1 MNIDNS
7 TCLAHVS
14 IKMTFGR
21 SSYLGY
27 AFHFFTLEGKQ
38 TPCSKWREFIRQ
50 LILSDTHSASDFLL
64 EFAGET
70 SEAQAVVDVDT
81 HSFPQH

>member
-7 TCLAHVS
+7 TCLALVS

-21 SSYLGY
+21 
-27 AFHFFTLEGKQ
+27 AIWAMHFISFTLQGKQ
-38 TPCSKWREFIRQ
+38 SPCSKWREFIRQ

-81 HSFPQH
+81 HSLPQH